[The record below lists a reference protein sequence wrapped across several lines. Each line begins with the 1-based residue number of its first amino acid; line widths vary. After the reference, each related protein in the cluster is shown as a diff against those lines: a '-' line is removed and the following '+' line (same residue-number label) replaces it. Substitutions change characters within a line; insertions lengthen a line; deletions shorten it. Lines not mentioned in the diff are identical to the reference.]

1 MEMVRIVVI
10 DDEYV
15 IRKGI
20 IKIIEMSGQDYQV
33 VGEASDGQE
42 GQRLLFKVCP
52 DIAVVDVKMPKKNGL
67 DMIEECID
75 QGLDCTRFIVLSAY
89 DDYVY
94 TRKGIKLGICD
105 YLLKPV
111 NRFDFL
117 NQLEETSK
125 IVKNGRE
132 KKEVEERIEMVP
144 SAVADAA
151 VKQALRYIDRY
162 FYQDLTLTCVSE
174 QVHMHPNYFGTLFKK
189 ETGVSYLSYLTSVRM
204 DKAKELLDKTDLKIY
219 EIGQIVGYYSPKHFA
234 KLFKKHTNMT
244 PNEYRER
251 KRSQN
256 T

>member
-94 TRKGIKLGICD
+94 TRKG
-105 YLLKPV
+105 
-111 NRFDFL
+111 
-117 NQLEETSK
+117 K
-125 IVKNGRE
+125 IGRAH
-132 KKEVEERIEMVP
+132 V
-144 SAVADAA
+144 
-151 VKQALRYIDRY
+151 
-162 FYQDLTLTCVSE
+162 
-174 QVHMHPNYFGTLFKK
+174 
-189 ETGVSYLSYLTSVRM
+189 
-204 DKAKELLDKTDLKIY
+204 
-219 EIGQIVGYYSPKHFA
+219 
-234 KLFKKHTNMT
+234 
-244 PNEYRER
+244 
-251 KRSQN
+251 
-256 T
+256 